1 MFNRP
6 VQGVVLRQ
14 MDTEPSRVVI
24 PHRTTKDLERQLQ
37 VCDFILDPVYD
48 PSVALYQST
57 FTMRVC
63 EHETY
68 AKYVLFSVKD
78 TSDCEDNNVTRSL
91 NSDSVWKGDILVL
104 KTHPSNVHILTPIV
118 DDEEIN
124 HLASHVSYMQPHVYS
139 STHTNM

>member
-1 MFNRP
+1 MYYVNVYCFFLLADAYQRQSVFNRP

-63 EHETY
+63 EHET
-68 AKYVLFSVKD
+68 
-78 TSDCEDNNVTRSL
+78 
-91 NSDSVWKGDILVL
+91 
-104 KTHPSNVHILTPIV
+104 
-118 DDEEIN
+118 
-124 HLASHVSYMQPHVYS
+124 
-139 STHTNM
+139 